1 MKLTKARIWQ
11 FNSGGLS
18 PVLLELTTDSGITGL
33 GEAGVAYGLGSA
45 TAAPMIQEMV
55 HKHLSGGADPMPTER
70 IWTEIYDTSFW
81 AKGGGPFFFAGLSA
95 VEQALI
101 DIKARALNVPVY
113 ELLGGRVRDTLRCY
127 SNGWYF
133 GAKSDD
139 DLPGMAEAT
148 VRDGYKAIKFYPF
161 VTILPTGRL
170 KHPVRRGTDA
180 PDIVPRALK
189 NLAAVRSAVGD
200 DVEIMVDLA
209 SALSPDDT
217 IRFCREADRYG
228 LSFVEEPCEPGD
240 IQTLRKIADAIPQRL
255 AVGERLYT
263 RYGFRNLLESRC
275 VDILQPDIGNTGGI
289 LEARKIAAMGEA
301 YSLKVQPHICASPLS
316 TAIGMHFSAS
326 IPNFYFQEHFPYWDR
341 IDGYRQVLKNP
352 VEATV
357 TNGAMPVS
365 DAPGYGVELD
375 HDALS
380 DSLFQEINL

>member
-1 MKLTKARIWQ
+1 
-11 FNSGGLS
+11 
-18 PVLLELTTDSGITGL
+18 
-33 GEAGVAYGLGSA
+33 
-45 TAAPMIQEMV
+45 
-55 HKHLSGGADPMPTER
+55 MPTER

-113 ELLGGRVRDTLRCY
+113 ELLGGRVRDMLRCY

-148 VRDGYKAIKFYPF
+148 VRDGYNAIKFYPF

-209 SALSPDDT
+209 SALAPDDT

-357 TNGAMPVS
+357 TNGTMPVS

-375 HDALS
+375 HAALS
-380 DSLFQEINL
+380 DCLFQEINL